1 MEGGECRKLLSVH
14 KDTSVTDQKEEK
26 GKDGSKREIPAH
38 ASLHGLA
45 TSRSLTVENLEE
57 SLPAAALY

>member
-26 GKDGSKREIPAH
+26 G
-38 ASLHGLA
+38 
-45 TSRSLTVENLEE
+45 TSFK
-57 SLPAAALY
+57 